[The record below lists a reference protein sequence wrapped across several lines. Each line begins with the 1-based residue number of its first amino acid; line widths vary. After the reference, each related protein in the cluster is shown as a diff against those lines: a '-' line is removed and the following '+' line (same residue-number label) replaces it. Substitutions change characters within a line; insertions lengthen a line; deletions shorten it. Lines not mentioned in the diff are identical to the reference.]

1 MRPIQVDSTL
11 KKRAKAKV
19 LFVDKRRNSCLV
31 SRRREILARPD
42 PAPPSLYSHIAIAY
56 MMANK
61 VKHLLNWP

>member
-11 KKRAKAKV
+11 KKQAKAKAKV

-42 PAPPSLYSHIAIAY
+42 PAQPSYIAI
-56 MMANK
+56 
-61 VKHLLNWP
+61 